1 MSSNMDEWGEAKRWT
16 RKVFGL
22 GVVVWLTIFVL
33 VAAIGIGS
41 WAASVAFSP
50 VKGAGE
56 AFKQKQSAVNRI
68 QKQEMF
74 EQLTADIDGYVAKIS
89 VARAAV
95 TSATSEIDRGLRQTE
110 LIGITQTCIDAV
122 QQYNAESRKYTSRD
136 FKSAGLPYKRS
147 PAKCEGGKS

>member
-1 MSSNMDEWGEAKRWT
+1 MSDYSQ
-16 RKVFGL
+16 RKLFGIGL
-22 GVVVWLTIFVL
+22 GWVLAVLAVVL
-33 VAAIGIGS
+33 VLSLGG
-41 WAASVAFSP
+41 WALSVAFSP

-74 EQLTADIDGYVAKIS
+74 EQLTADIDGYVAKIA

-95 TSATSEIDRGLRQTE
+95 ASAANEVDRGLRQTE
-110 LIGITQTCIDAV
+110 LVGVTQTCIDAV

-136 FKSAGLPYKRS
+136 FKSAGLPYTRS
-147 PAKCEGGKS
+147 PAECEGGTS